1 MNSISNPTKS
11 VNFLSTNSK
20 PKLPSKSKG
29 QIQHSSSTSNI
40 IDHYDIDKKGIR
52 GNLNGHD
59 SELEAITVPMLDSS
73 PGGKKSFRF
82 EKEENS
88 CCDTADDYSA
98 VKNVHL
104 EKTNINENN
113 DLAENDCISDGNKN
127 IPIVISKPLPTPGVQ
142 IILPSPCETA
152 SRQTSPPPHDTSC
165 NEITSDTTPLSL
177 LADQQLLNNT
187 KAQQSPPSNFPSND
201 PKPVLK
207 RQPPPL
213 PPRGIV
219 TQKLSYNTSSPS
231 SVGYNESALQ
241 PTNTSG
247 AMSAAS
253 SARLSAE
260 CAGSAGGMT
269 PRRLSAAATS
279 LSEGKPHL

>member
-1 MNSISNPTKS
+1 MPS
-11 VNFLSTNSK
+11 
-20 PKLPSKSKG
+20 SKSIGK
-29 QIQHSSSTSNI
+29 IQHSSSTSNI
-40 IDHYDIDKKGIR
+40 NDHYEIDKKGIR
-52 GNLNGHD
+52 GKPNGHD
-59 SELEAITVPMLDSS
+59 SELEAITIPMLDSS

-82 EKEENS
+82 EKEENGG
-88 CCDTADDYSA
+88 CDTADYSA

-113 DLAENDCISDGNKN
+113 EIEENDCLSDGNKN

-152 SRQTSPPPHDTSC
+152 SRQTSPPLHDTSC
-165 NEITSDTTPLSL
+165 HEITSDTSPSSL
-177 LADQQLLNNT
+177 QADQQLLNNT

-201 PKPVLK
+201 PKPALK

-219 TQKLSYNTSSPS
+219 TQKISSSPS
-231 SVGYNESALQ
+231 SVVYNESALL

-279 LSEGKPHL
+279 LSEGKLQHLWIIRKISFLGFFDSMLLPIYIAL

>member
-1 MNSISNPTKS
+1 
-11 VNFLSTNSK
+11 
-20 PKLPSKSKG
+20 
-29 QIQHSSSTSNI
+29 
-40 IDHYDIDKKGIR
+40 
-52 GNLNGHD
+52 
-59 SELEAITVPMLDSS
+59 MLDSS

-82 EKEENS
+82 EKEENGG
-88 CCDTADDYSA
+88 CCDTAADYSEI
-98 VKNVHL
+98 KNVHL

-113 DLAENDCISDGNKN
+113 DIAETDFLSDGNKN

-165 NEITSDTTPLSL
+165 HEITSDTSPSSL

-187 KAQQSPPSNFPSND
+187 KAQQSPPSNFPSSD

-247 AMSAAS
+247 AMSAS

-279 LSEGKPHL
+279 LSEGKPQDLWIIRKIIFLGFPRQSFISDNLQGCSNLYFKQA

>member
-1 MNSISNPTKS
+1 MPS
-11 VNFLSTNSK
+11 
-20 PKLPSKSKG
+20 SKSIGK
-29 QIQHSSSTSNI
+29 IQHSSSTSNI
-40 IDHYDIDKKGIR
+40 NDHYEIDKKGIR
-52 GNLNGHD
+52 GKPNGND
-59 SELEAITVPMLDSS
+59 SELEAITIPMLDSS

-82 EKEENS
+82 EKEENGGS
-88 CCDTADDYSA
+88 AADYSA
-98 VKNVHL
+98 VNNVHL

-113 DLAENDCISDGNKN
+113 DESDCLSDGNKN

-142 IILPSPCETA
+142 IILPSPCETS
-152 SRQTSPPPHDTSC
+152 SRQTSPPLHDTSC
-165 NEITSDTTPLSL
+165 HEITSDTSPSSL

-187 KAQQSPPSNFPSND
+187 KAQQSPPSNLPSND
-201 PKPVLK
+201 PKPALK

-231 SVGYNESALQ
+231 SVVYNESALQ

-247 AMSAAS
+247 AMSTAS
-253 SARLSAE
+253 SVRLSAE

-279 LSEGKPHL
+279 LSEGKPQCLWIIRKISFLGLLDSMLLPIYIVL